1 MKDYRLYLIH
11 IRECIEKIESYV
23 SDGKDAFLGTP
34 LIQDGVLHNLQT
46 LAESTKNL
54 PEDVKASHPETDWR
68 KIVGFRNVL
77 VHDYLGVDI
86 ERVWLIVEK
95 DLPGL
100 RQTIEAMI
108 RESKN

>member
-1 MKDYRLYLIH
+1 VKDYRLYLIH
-11 IRECIEKIESYV
+11 IKECIEKIESYV
-23 SDGKDAFLGTP
+23 LDGKDAFLDTP
-34 LIQDGVLHNLQT
+34 LIQDGVLRNLQT

-54 PEDVKASHPETDWR
+54 PDNIKASHPEIDWR
-68 KIVGFRNVL
+68 RVVGFRNIL

-86 ERVWLIVEK
+86 ERVWLIIEK

-100 RQTIEAMI
+100 KRAIEEMI

>member
-11 IRECIEKIESYV
+11 IGECIERIESYV
-23 SDGKDAFLGTP
+23 SDGKGVFLNTP

-54 PEDVKASHPETDWR
+54 PDHIKASHPEIDWR
-68 KIVGFRNVL
+68 RVVGFRNVL

-86 ERVWLIVEK
+86 ERVWLIIEK

-100 RQTIEAMI
+100 KRAIEEMI
-108 RESKN
+108 KESKN

>member
-11 IRECIEKIESYV
+11 IKECIERIESYV
-23 SDGKDAFLGTP
+23 SGGKEAFLKTP

-54 PEDVKASHPETDWR
+54 PDDVKGSHTEIDWR
-68 KIVGFRNVL
+68 RIIGFRNVL

-100 RQTIEAMI
+100 KRTIEALI

>member
-1 MKDYRLYLIH
+1 VKDYRLYLIH
-11 IRECIEKIESYV
+11 VKECIEKIESYT
-23 SDGKDAFLGTP
+23 SGGKDAFLDTP

-54 PEDVKASHPETDWR
+54 PDHIKASHPEIDWR
-68 KIVGFRNVL
+68 RIIGFRNVL

-86 ERVWLIVEK
+86 ERVWLIIEK

-100 RQTIEAMI
+100 KQAIEEMI

>member
-11 IRECIEKIESYV
+11 IDECIEKIESYV
-23 SDGKDAFLGTP
+23 LDGKDAFLDTP
-34 LIQDGVLHNLQT
+34 LIQDGVLRNLQT

-54 PEDVKASHPETDWR
+54 PDSIKASHPEIDWR
-68 KIVGFRNVL
+68 RVVGFRNIL

-86 ERVWLIVEK
+86 ERVWLIIEK

-100 RQTIEAMI
+100 KRAIEEMI

>member
-23 SDGKDAFLGTP
+23 SGGKDTFLRTP

-54 PEDVKASHPETDWR
+54 PEDVKGSHPEMDWR
-68 KIVGFRNVL
+68 RIIGFRYVL
-77 VHDYLGVDI
+77 MHDYLGVDI
-86 ERVWLIVEK
+86 ERVWLIIEK